1 MKRETDE
8 VEVKIRFKETEESVI
23 ETGNGSLDHL
33 LDTLLFYMKAPAQI
47 SASGDLPHH
56 LWEDTGILLG
66 KIIRKELEDTRISR
80 YGSAIIPMDEAL
92 VLCSVDISRSHLN
105 FELNPSE
112 EEKNFS
118 PVLARQFLAGLSRSL
133 EATVHLKQLSGRN
146 SHHVIEAGF
155 KALGVSL
162 NQALK
167 SSERLET
174 TKGWLD

>member
-1 MKRETDE
+1 MKRKTDE
-8 VEVKIRFKETEESVI
+8 VEVTIKFEENEESVI
-23 ETGNGSLDHL
+23 ETGDSTLDHL

-66 KIIRKELEDTRISR
+66 KTIRKELEDARIAR

-92 VLCSVDISRSHLN
+92 VLCSVDISRPHLN

-112 EEKNFS
+112 EEENFS
-118 PVLARQFLAGLSRSL
+118 PVLARQFLAGLARSL
-133 EATVHLKQLSGRN
+133 VATVHLKQLSGRN
-146 SHHVIEAGF
+146 SHHIIEGAF

>member
-1 MKRETDE
+1 MQRETDE
-8 VEVKIRFKETEESVI
+8 VEVKIEFKETEESVI
-23 ETGNGSLDHL
+23 ETGDGTLNHL

-47 SASGDLPHH
+47 SAGGDLPHH

-66 KIIRKELEDTRISR
+66 KTIHKELEDAKIAR

-92 VLCSVDISRSHLN
+92 VLCSVDISRPHLN

-112 EEKNFS
+112 EENFS
-118 PVLARQFLAGLSRSL
+118 PVLARQFLAGLARSL

-146 SHHVIEAGF
+146 SHHVTEAGF

-167 SSERLET
+167 YSERLET